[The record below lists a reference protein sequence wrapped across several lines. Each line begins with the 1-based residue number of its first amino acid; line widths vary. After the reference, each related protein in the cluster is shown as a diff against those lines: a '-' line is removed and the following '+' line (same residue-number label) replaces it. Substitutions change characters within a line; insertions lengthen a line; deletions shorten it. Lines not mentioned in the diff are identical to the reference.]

1 MAQNPNLANMFGN
14 AGAGAPADE
23 QIDNGQE

>member
-14 AGAGAPADE
+14 AGAAAPADE